1 MSLTNEYLKALL
13 DGKLAWTEVKNIVS
27 RPKDDDRFLRV
38 LEILQQRTG
47 WKEKIL
53 MPLTEHL
60 YIVQKGNERVVRCD
74 CGHEFGDYR
83 CNWKLQAHILARDS
97 QASLEEIY
105 PGLSAPNAELG
116 EVREFICPNCAVL
129 LKVESVPLGNTLI
142 FDALPDL
149 DGIYREWLGTP
160 LDDTCEF
167 KDLSLDTTAAWGK
180 ALQAS

>member
-83 CNWKLQAHILARDS
+83 CNWKQIGR
-97 QASLEEIY
+97 ASC
-105 PGLSAPNAELG
+105 
-116 EVREFICPNCAVL
+116 RERV
-129 LKVESVPLGNTLI
+129 
-142 FDALPDL
+142 
-149 DGIYREWLGTP
+149 
-160 LDDTCEF
+160 
-167 KDLSLDTTAAWGK
+167 
-180 ALQAS
+180 